1 MNKLLTT
8 IILLCFSVA
17 ANAQETTSLN
27 CVGEMTLGD
36 NNVDT
41 NDGIPVI
48 LETSLSGEKSITI
61 MGRTYEVEETPAE
74 YNVDPFKN
82 VSQVGLSLNR
92 HTLSLIWIYPK
103 YRGQDTMLFEAN
115 CSLLGEPKI

>member
-1 MNKLLTT
+1 
-8 IILLCFSVA
+8 
-17 ANAQETTSLN
+17 
-27 CVGEMTLGD
+27 MTLGS

-61 MGRTYEVEETPAE
+61 MGRTYEVEETPTE

-103 YRGQDTMLFEAN
+103 IDGQDAMFFEGN